1 MGKKL
6 HEQLRASER
15 KPPSALGSFSE
26 KCPPNCYMN
35 HHEIALIYIYTYH
48 CGLVLFVTPQ
58 ILANMEQSKDY
69 GGSIQTIHKD
79 TQATPSSHRFLRW
92 SRPAIFNGW
101 EKHSMS
107 SCAPLNASRPQLW
120 VPFQNKQCPPNCC
133 MNHHEIALIYIYI
146 YTYHCGLVHF
156 VTPQILANM
165 EQSKD
170 YNGSIQTI
178 HKDTQATPSSHRF
191 LRWSRPAIFN
201 GWEKTLHEQLCA
213 SERKP
218 PSALGS
224 FSEKCPLNCCM
235 NHHEIALPHDAHI
248 YI

>member
-1 MGKKL
+1 
-6 HEQLRASER
+6 
-15 KPPSALGSFSE
+15 
-26 KCPPNCYMN
+26 MN
-35 HHEIALIYIYTYH
+35 HHEIALIHIYIYIYTYH

-107 SCAPLNASRPQLW
+107 SCAPLNTSRPQLW

-146 YTYHCGLVHF
+146 HITVASSSLSPRKSWQTWNNQRTTMALSKQYTR
-156 VTPQILANM
+156 
-165 EQSKD
+165 
-170 YNGSIQTI
+170 I
-178 HKDTQATPSSHRF
+178 HKQHLRLIAFSVGQGLQSSTDGKKTP
-191 LRWSRPAIFN
+191 
-201 GWEKTLHEQLCA
+201 
-213 SERKP
+213 
-218 PSALGS
+218 
-224 FSEKCPLNCCM
+224 
-235 NHHEIALPHDAHI
+235 
-248 YI
+248 